1 MADDAPEKVR
11 DEYTAQYMEGG
22 RARIVTKQRMPG
34 WFFALMALS
43 ALAVVGSGLASGS
56 LASLLGIIPLTL
68 VTLLLS
74 HLRVVV
80 TDDAVHVQYGLWG
93 PTIAV
98 ETITRCEVKAY
109 EPMRFGGW
117 GFKRA
122 LDGTMAYSVP
132 GGEGECVAL
141 EITDGAKTRKVV
153 ITTPDAA
160 AVALAIEEARARK
173 LGTGVRIAAT
183 EEVAGDEAS
192 DQGDD
197 AAASASSASQAAKRS
212 PVS

>member
-1 MADDAPEKVR
+1 MADEAPEPAR

-34 WFFALMALS
+34 WFFLIMAV
-43 ALAVVGSGLASGS
+43 AMLAVFVSGVATSAF
-56 LASLLGIIPLTL
+56 ASLIGLIPLAL

-98 ETITRCEVKAY
+98 ETITRCEVKPY

-117 GFKRA
+117 GFKRS

-132 GGEGECVAL
+132 GGEGECIAL
-141 EITDGAKTRKVV
+141 EITEGAKTRKVV
-153 ITTPDAA
+153 ITTPNAA
-160 AVALAIEEARARK
+160 SVALAIEEARARK
-173 LGTGVRIAAT
+173 LGSRVRVDAGAAAVAEAAEAAT
-183 EEVAGDEAS
+183 AKEA
-192 DQGDD
+192 
-197 AAASASSASQAAKRS
+197 ARRRR
-212 PVS
+212 